1 MRFGQK
7 EGKFFTSA
15 INSLLYITENDQSG
29 TEYSV
34 LQKGKVYTLCTGH
47 CYQRIKVN

>member
-29 TEYSV
+29 TGYSV
-34 LQKGKVYTLCTGH
+34 LKKGKVYILCTGH
-47 CYQRIKVN
+47 GYQRIKVD